1 MYDTKYWSS
10 RLLASSSSYQQ
21 LIKSHTL
28 SSGWGDLDTNFKGLD
43 FDSYLLG
50 LVSSTTVDNV
60 SAKLSRTP
68 RSGYQ
73 AIRSDIGSQ
82 RRLRV
87 TKGIYLP
94 ADIPLHGIFGS
105 KDVIHSWAIPG
116 MGIKIDCIP
125 GYSSHRRIICR

>member
-1 MYDTKYWSS
+1 LLKVNSS
-10 RLLASSSSYQQ
+10 PLNANLSFNQ
-21 LIKSHTL
+21 KTL
-28 SSGWGDLDTNFKGLD
+28 N
-43 FDSYLLG
+43 FDSYIANLLKDF
-50 LVSSTTVDNV
+50 SVDNSKSDV
-60 SAKLSRTP
+60 SRTFK
-68 RSGYQ
+68 SGYQ
-73 AIRSDIGSQ
+73 TIRSDIGSQ

-125 GYSSHRRIICR
+125 GYSSHRRIICRWRGLF